1 MNGPGRQLQATPS
14 LRETQPQ
21 PHSQVSAGQGLEGKY
36 IYYFIQPQTK
46 VIIFSFPN
54 NSFSLSHEHKSSAK
68 SFICPSLFTSHTQ
81 LSQVWPIS
89 SHPSLESSLNWT
101 ACLPGHRPY
110 KDSLNRSLVSPF
122 PSEQYVRP
130 PLSCVP
136 WRDPYCPLRI
146 SPASVLSCRWTGHFL
161 PSTHVT
167 LHLPAQ
173 TRPLLSLVLQP
184 LQILTL

>member
-14 LRETQPQ
+14 LRETQLQ
-21 PHSQVSAGQGLEGKY
+21 PHSQVSAGRGREGKY
-36 IYYFIQPQTK
+36 ISYFTQPQTK

-54 NSFSLSHEHKSSAK
+54 NSFSLSHKHKSSAK

-89 SHPSLESSLNWT
+89 SHPSLESSLNWM
-101 ACLPGHRPY
+101 ACLPGHRPH

-130 PLSCVP
+130 HLFMRPLVGPPTVSCVSHQLLFSLADGQATSYPAHTSHSISLHKPSLCSLLSC
-136 WRDPYCPLRI
+136 
-146 SPASVLSCRWTGHFL
+146 SPFKF
-161 PSTHVT
+161 
-167 LHLPAQ
+167 
-173 TRPLLSLVLQP
+173 
-184 LQILTL
+184 